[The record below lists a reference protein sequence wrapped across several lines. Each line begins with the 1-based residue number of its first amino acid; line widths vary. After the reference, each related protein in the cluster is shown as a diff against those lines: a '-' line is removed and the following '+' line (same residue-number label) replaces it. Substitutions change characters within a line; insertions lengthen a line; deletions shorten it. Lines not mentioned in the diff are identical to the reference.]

1 MKSIPT
7 VYIVNP
13 DTVANSLTKQLFNS
27 IDIYSVDYQAPTE
40 LLHNLPDA
48 SPACFLLSFLLPE
61 MSGLELMLKLR
72 QQGVINPCIFTS
84 TKAEPELVVKAMHSG
99 GFGFIKKPF
108 QYMDLVDLVQKAL
121 EHDKKANRYVRIGL
135 IYERNLRKLSTR
147 EKQVLDLLLDDLSA
161 MKIGQKLTISH
172 RTVEN
177 HRNNIF
183 NKLEISKTSEL
194 VRMSSIH
201 EAVKNTGNW
210 SF

>member
-13 DTVANSLTKQLFNS
+13 DTVANSLTKQLFGS
-27 IDIYSVDYQAPTE
+27 IDIYCVDYQTPTE
-40 LLHNLPDA
+40 LLHNLPDG

-61 MSGLELMLKLR
+61 MSGLELMSKMR
-72 QQGVINPCIFTS
+72 QSGVVSPCIFTS
-84 TKAEPELVVKAMHSG
+84 TKSEPELVVKAMHAG

-108 QYMDLVDLVQKAL
+108 QYMDLVELVQKAL
-121 EHDKKANRYVRIGL
+121 EYDKKANRYVRIAI
-135 IYERNLRKLSTR
+135 IYERNVNKLSIR

-161 MKIGQKLTISH
+161 MKIGQKLAISH

-194 VRMSSIH
+194 MRMSSIH
-201 EAVKNTGNW
+201 ETVKNTGFW
-210 SF
+210 EI